1 MAIRS
6 PRRQGSNHR
15 EHNHD
20 VALAVSPVFTSGN
33 SKVRRSTTTTHGGG
47 VRELWDYVTTHQS
60 QLLFD
65 SYQHV
70 SAVVQS
76 VIIATVIGVAIGVF
90 TYRSALAANLATS
103 VSSVILT
110 VPAFALLGLL
120 IPLFGLGVIPS
131 VAALVLY
138 SLLPIVRNTIVGL
151 NAVDPALTD
160 AARGIGM
167 SRLATLSRVELRL
180 VWPSILSAM
189 RISTQMSMGVLAI
202 AAYVKGPGLGNLI
215 FAGLARVGS
224 PTAIPMAVTGTLLIV
239 ILALALDGLLVLLGR
254 LTTSKGIR

>member
-1 MAIRS
+1 MA
-6 PRRQGSNHR
+6 G
-15 EHNHD
+15 
-20 VALAVSPVFTSGN
+20 
-33 SKVRRSTTTTHGGG
+33 
-47 VRELWDYVTTHQS
+47 LWDYVSTHYP
-60 QLLFD
+60 QLAFD

-76 VIIATVIGVAIGVF
+76 VLIATVIGVAIGVL
-90 TYRSALAANLATS
+90 TYRNALAANIATAT
-103 VSSVILT
+103 SSVILT

-131 VAALVLY
+131 IAALVLY

-160 AARGIGM
+160 AARGLGM
-167 SRLATLSRVELRL
+167 GRLQTLGRVELRL
-180 VWPSILSAM
+180 VWPAVLSAM
-189 RISTQMSMGVLAI
+189 RLATQMSMGVLAI

-224 PTAIPMAVTGTLLIV
+224 PTALPMALSGTLLIV
-239 ILALALDGLLVLLGR
+239 ILALVLDAALVLFGR

>member
-1 MAIRS
+1 MQA
-6 PRRQGSNHR
+6 
-15 EHNHD
+15 
-20 VALAVSPVFTSGN
+20 
-33 SKVRRSTTTTHGGG
+33 
-47 VRELWDYVTTHQS
+47 LWDYITAHHS
-60 QLLFD
+60 QLIFD

-76 VIIATVIGVAIGVF
+76 VVIATVVGVVIGVL
-90 TYRSALAANLATS
+90 TYRNALAANLATAT
-103 VSSVILT
+103 SSVILT

-120 IPLFGLGVIPS
+120 IPMFGLGVVPS
-131 VAALVLY
+131 ITALVLY
-138 SLLPIVRNTIVGL
+138 SLLPIIRNTIVGL
-151 NAVDPALTD
+151 NAVDPALVD
-160 AARGIGM
+160 AARGLGM
-167 SRLATLSRVELRL
+167 GRLSTLGRVELRL

-224 PTAIPMAVTGTLLIV
+224 PTAVPMALTGTLLIV
-239 ILALALDGLLVLLGR
+239 LLALLLDALLVLIGR

>member
-1 MAIRS
+1 MR
-6 PRRQGSNHR
+6 
-15 EHNHD
+15 
-20 VALAVSPVFTSGN
+20 ALWEYITA
-33 SKVRRSTTTTHGGG
+33 
-47 VRELWDYVTTHQS
+47 HQA
-60 QLLFD
+60 QLAFD

-76 VIIATVIGVAIGVF
+76 VLIATVIGVLIGVA
-90 TYRSALAANLATS
+90 TYRNPLAANLATS
-103 VSSVILT
+103 TSSVILT

-120 IPLFGLGVIPS
+120 IPLFGLGVVPS
-131 VAALVLY
+131 VTALVLY

-151 NAVDPALTD
+151 TAVDPALTD

-167 SRLATLSRVELRL
+167 SRLDTLARVELRL

-215 FAGLARVGS
+215 FTGLARVGS
-224 PTAIPMAVTGTLLIV
+224 PTAVPMALAGTLLIV
-239 ILALALDGLLVLLGR
+239 ILALALDAVLVLVGR

>member
-1 MAIRS
+1 VNTIS
-6 PRRQGSNHR
+6 S
-15 EHNHD
+15 
-20 VALAVSPVFTSGN
+20 
-33 SKVRRSTTTTHGGG
+33 
-47 VRELWDYVTTHQS
+47 LWDYVTAHQA

-76 VIIATVIGVAIGVF
+76 VLIATVIGVVVGVL
-90 TYRSALAANLATS
+90 TYRNGLAANLATTT
-103 VSSVILT
+103 SSVILT
-110 VPAFALLGLL
+110 VPSFALLGLL
-120 IPLFGLGVIPS
+120 IPIFGLGVATS

-138 SLLPIVRNTIVGL
+138 SLLPIIRNTIVGL
-151 NAVDPALTD
+151 TAIDPALTD

-167 SRLATLSRVELRL
+167 SRVSTLLRVELRL
-180 VWPSILSAM
+180 VWPAILSAM
-189 RISTQMSMGVLAI
+189 RLSTQMSMGVLAI

-224 PTAIPMAVTGTLLIV
+224 PTALPMALSGTLLIV
-239 ILALALDGLLVLLGR
+239 ILALVLDALLVLLGR

>member
-1 MAIRS
+1 
-6 PRRQGSNHR
+6 
-15 EHNHD
+15 
-20 VALAVSPVFTSGN
+20 VSA
-33 SKVRRSTTTTHGGG
+33 
-47 VRELWDYVTTHQS
+47 LWDYITAHHA
-60 QLLFD
+60 QLIFD

-76 VIIATVIGVAIGVF
+76 VLIATVVGVVIGVL
-90 TYRSALAANLATS
+90 TYRNGLAANLATAT
-103 VSSVILT
+103 SSVILT

-120 IPLFGLGVIPS
+120 IPLFGLGVVPS

-138 SLLPIVRNTIVGL
+138 SLLPIIRNTIVGL
-151 NAVDPALTD
+151 DAVDPALTD

-167 SRLATLSRVELRL
+167 GRLDTLARVELRL

-189 RISTQMSMGVLAI
+189 RVSTQMSMGVLAI

-224 PTAIPMAVTGTLLIV
+224 PTAVPMALTGTLLIV
-239 ILALALDGLLVLLGR
+239 VLALALDALLVLIGR
-254 LTTSKGIR
+254 VTIHRKVFDDNGNHADGR

>member
-1 MAIRS
+1 MS
-6 PRRQGSNHR
+6 S
-15 EHNHD
+15 
-20 VALAVSPVFTSGN
+20 
-33 SKVRRSTTTTHGGG
+33 
-47 VRELWDYVTTHQS
+47 LWDYIGAHYP
-60 QLLFD
+60 QLVFD

-76 VIIATVIGVAIGVF
+76 VLIATAVGVLIGVLS
-90 TYRSALAANLATS
+90 YRSPLAANLATTT
-103 VSSVILT
+103 SSVILT
-110 VPAFALLGLL
+110 VPSFALLGLL

-160 AARGIGM
+160 AARGIFM
-167 SRLATLSRVELRL
+167 SRLDTLRRVELRL
-180 VWPSILSAM
+180 VWPAILAGM
-189 RISTQMSMGVLAI
+189 RLSTQMSMGVLAI

-224 PTAIPMAVTGTLLIV
+224 PTALPMALSGTLLIV
-239 ILALALDGLLVLLGR
+239 ILALALDAVLVLIGR
-254 LTTSKGIR
+254 LTTSKGLK

>member
-1 MAIRS
+1 
-6 PRRQGSNHR
+6 
-15 EHNHD
+15 
-20 VALAVSPVFTSGN
+20 
-33 SKVRRSTTTTHGGG
+33 VRA
-47 VRELWDYVTTHQS
+47 LWDYITAHHA
-60 QLLFD
+60 QLVFD

-76 VIIATVIGVAIGVF
+76 VLIATVIGVLIGVA
-90 TYRSALAANLATS
+90 TYRSPLAANLATAT
-103 VSSVILT
+103 SSVILT

-120 IPLFGLGVIPS
+120 IPLFGLGVVPA
-131 VAALVLY
+131 VTALVLY

-167 SRLATLSRVELRL
+167 SRLDTLARVELRL

-215 FAGLARVGS
+215 FTGLARVGS
-224 PTAIPMAVTGTLLIV
+224 PTAVPMALTGTLLIV
-239 ILALALDGLLVLLGR
+239 LLALALDAVLVLIGR

>member
-1 MAIRS
+1 MA
-6 PRRQGSNHR
+6 G
-15 EHNHD
+15 
-20 VALAVSPVFTSGN
+20 
-33 SKVRRSTTTTHGGG
+33 
-47 VRELWDYVTTHQS
+47 LWDYVSTHYP
-60 QLLFD
+60 QLAFD

-76 VIIATVIGVAIGVF
+76 VLIATVIGVAIGVL
-90 TYRSALAANLATS
+90 TYRNALAANIATAT
-103 VSSVILT
+103 SSVILT

-160 AARGIGM
+160 AARGLGM
-167 SRLATLSRVELRL
+167 GRLQTLGRVELRL
-180 VWPSILSAM
+180 VWPAVLSAM
-189 RISTQMSMGVLAI
+189 RLATQMSMGVLAI

-215 FAGLARVGS
+215 FAGLAWVGS
-224 PTAIPMAVTGTLLIV
+224 PTALPMALSGTLLIV
-239 ILALALDGLLVLLGR
+239 ILALVLDAALVLLGR

>member
-1 MAIRS
+1 V
-6 PRRQGSNHR
+6 
-15 EHNHD
+15 E
-20 VALAVSPVFTSGN
+20 ALWS
-33 SKVRRSTTTTHGGG
+33 
-47 VRELWDYVTTHQS
+47 YVTDHHS
-60 QLLFD
+60 QLIFD

-76 VIIATVIGVAIGVF
+76 VLLATIIGVAVGVL
-90 TYRSALAANLATS
+90 TYRNRVASDLATAT
-103 VSSVILT
+103 SSVILT

-131 VAALVLY
+131 VTALVLY
-138 SLLPIVRNTIVGL
+138 SLLPIIRNTIVGL
-151 NAVDPALTD
+151 NAVDPALID

-167 SRLATLSRVELRL
+167 GRLDTLGRVELRL

-189 RISTQMSMGVLAI
+189 RLSTQMSMGVLAI

-224 PTAIPMAVTGTLLIV
+224 PTALPMALTGTLLIV
-239 ILALALDGLLVLLGR
+239 ILALLLDGALVLLGR

>member
-1 MAIRS
+1 VERIV
-6 PRRQGSNHR
+6 G
-15 EHNHD
+15 
-20 VALAVSPVFTSGN
+20 ALWT
-33 SKVRRSTTTTHGGG
+33 
-47 VRELWDYVTTHQS
+47 YVTEHHA

-76 VIIATVIGVAIGVF
+76 VLIATVIGVAIGVL
-90 TYRSALAANLATS
+90 TYRNRLASDLATAT
-103 VSSVILT
+103 SSVILT

-120 IPLFGLGVIPS
+120 IPLFGLGVLPS
-131 VAALVLY
+131 VSALVLY
-138 SLLPIVRNTIVGL
+138 SLLPIIRNTIVGL
-151 NAVDPALTD
+151 NAVDPALTE

-167 SRLATLSRVELRL
+167 GRLDTLARVELRL

-189 RISTQMSMGVLAI
+189 RLSTQMSMGVLAI

-224 PTAIPMAVTGTLLIV
+224 PTALPMALTGTLLIV
-239 ILALALDGLLVLLGR
+239 ILALLLDALLVLLGR

>member
-1 MAIRS
+1 MS
-6 PRRQGSNHR
+6 S
-15 EHNHD
+15 
-20 VALAVSPVFTSGN
+20 
-33 SKVRRSTTTTHGGG
+33 
-47 VRELWDYVTTHQS
+47 LWDYIGAHYP
-60 QLLFD
+60 QLVFD

-76 VIIATVIGVAIGVF
+76 VLIATAVGVLIGVLS
-90 TYRSALAANLATS
+90 YRSPLAANLATTT
-103 VSSVILT
+103 SSVILT
-110 VPAFALLGLL
+110 VPSFALLGLL

-138 SLLPIVRNTIVGL
+138 SFLPIVRNTIVGL

-167 SRLATLSRVELRL
+167 SRLDTLRRVELRL
-180 VWPSILSAM
+180 VWPAILAGM
-189 RISTQMSMGVLAI
+189 RLSTQMSMGVLAI

-224 PTAIPMAVTGTLLIV
+224 PTALPMALSGTLLIV
-239 ILALALDGLLVLLGR
+239 ILALALDAVLVLIGR
-254 LTTSKGIR
+254 LTTSKGLK

>member
-1 MAIRS
+1 VRS
-6 PRRQGSNHR
+6 
-15 EHNHD
+15 
-20 VALAVSPVFTSGN
+20 
-33 SKVRRSTTTTHGGG
+33 
-47 VRELWDYVTTHQS
+47 LWDYLTAHQS
-60 QLLFD
+60 QLIFD

-76 VIIATVIGVAIGVF
+76 VLIATIVGVAVGVA
-90 TYRSALAANLATS
+90 TYRSPLAANLATS

-120 IPLFGLGVIPS
+120 IPLFGLGVVPS

-138 SLLPIVRNTIVGL
+138 SLLPIIRNTIVGL
-151 NAVDPALTD
+151 TAVDPALTD

-167 SRLATLSRVELRL
+167 SRLATLRRIELRL

-202 AAYVKGPGLGNLI
+202 AAYVKGPGLGILI

-224 PTAIPMAVTGTLLIV
+224 PTAIPMAVIGTLLIV
-239 ILALALDGLLVLLGR
+239 ILALLLDALLVLLGR
-254 LTTSKGIR
+254 FTTPKGIR

>member
-1 MAIRS
+1 MR
-6 PRRQGSNHR
+6 
-15 EHNHD
+15 
-20 VALAVSPVFTSGN
+20 T
-33 SKVRRSTTTTHGGG
+33 
-47 VRELWDYVTTHQS
+47 LWEYLTAHQS

-76 VIIATVIGVAIGVF
+76 VLIATLIGVAVGVA
-90 TYRSALAANLATS
+90 TYRSPLAANLATS

-120 IPLFGLGVIPS
+120 IPMVGLGVVPS

-138 SLLPIVRNTIVGL
+138 SLLPIIRNTIVGL
-151 NAVDPALTD
+151 NSVDPALTD

-167 SRLATLSRVELRL
+167 SRLATLRRVELRL

-239 ILALALDGLLVLLGR
+239 VLALLLDAILVLIGR
-254 LTTSKGIR
+254 FTTPKGIR

>member
-1 MAIRS
+1 MV
-6 PRRQGSNHR
+6 G
-15 EHNHD
+15 
-20 VALAVSPVFTSGN
+20 ALWS
-33 SKVRRSTTTTHGGG
+33 
-47 VRELWDYVTTHQS
+47 YVTDHQA

-76 VIIATVIGVAIGVF
+76 VLIATVVGVAIGVLS
-90 TYRSALAANLATS
+90 YRNRLASELATAT
-103 VSSVILT
+103 SSVILT

-120 IPLFGLGVIPS
+120 IPLFGLGVLPS
-131 VAALVLY
+131 VTALVLY
-138 SLLPIVRNTIVGL
+138 SLLPIIRNTIVGL
-151 NAVDPALTD
+151 NALDPALTD

-167 SRLATLSRVELRL
+167 GRLATLARVELRL

-189 RISTQMSMGVLAI
+189 RLSTQMSMGVLAI

-224 PTAIPMAVTGTLLIV
+224 PTALPMALIGTLLIV
-239 ILALALDGLLVLLGR
+239 VLALVLDAALVLLGR

>member
-1 MAIRS
+1 MRA
-6 PRRQGSNHR
+6 
-15 EHNHD
+15 
-20 VALAVSPVFTSGN
+20 
-33 SKVRRSTTTTHGGG
+33 
-47 VRELWDYVTTHQS
+47 LWDYIWAHQA
-60 QLLFD
+60 QLAFD

-76 VIIATVIGVAIGVF
+76 VLIATIVGVVIGVL
-90 TYRSALAANLATS
+90 TYRNPMAANLATAT
-103 VSSVILT
+103 SSVIMT

-120 IPLFGLGVIPS
+120 IPLFGLGVVPS
-131 VAALVLY
+131 ITALVLY

-167 SRLATLSRVELRL
+167 SRLDTLTRVELRL

-215 FAGLARVGS
+215 FTGLARVGS
-224 PTAIPMAVTGTLLIV
+224 PTALPMALAGTLLIV
-239 ILALALDGLLVLLGR
+239 ILALALDAVLVLIGR

>member
-1 MAIRS
+1 V
-6 PRRQGSNHR
+6 
-15 EHNHD
+15 E
-20 VALAVSPVFTSGN
+20 ALWS
-33 SKVRRSTTTTHGGG
+33 
-47 VRELWDYVTTHQS
+47 YVTDHHS
-60 QLLFD
+60 QLIFD

-76 VIIATVIGVAIGVF
+76 VLLATIIGVAVGVL
-90 TYRSALAANLATS
+90 TYRNRVASDLATAT
-103 VSSVILT
+103 SSVILT

-120 IPLFGLGVIPS
+120 IPPFGLGVIPS
-131 VAALVLY
+131 VTALVLY
-138 SLLPIVRNTIVGL
+138 SLLPIIRNTIVGL

-167 SRLATLSRVELRL
+167 GRLDTLARVELRL

-189 RISTQMSMGVLAI
+189 RLSTQMSMGVLAI

-224 PTAIPMAVTGTLLIV
+224 PTALPMALTGTLLIV
-239 ILALALDGLLVLLGR
+239 ILALLLDGALVLLGR

>member
-1 MAIRS
+1 MR
-6 PRRQGSNHR
+6 
-15 EHNHD
+15 
-20 VALAVSPVFTSGN
+20 ALWEYIAA
-33 SKVRRSTTTTHGGG
+33 H
-47 VRELWDYVTTHQS
+47 HS

-76 VIIATVIGVAIGVF
+76 VLIATLIGVAIGVL
-90 TYRSALAANLATS
+90 TYRNPLAANLATAT
-103 VSSVILT
+103 SSVILT

-120 IPLFGLGVIPS
+120 IPVFGLGVVPS

-138 SLLPIVRNTIVGL
+138 SLLPIIRNTIVGL

-160 AARGIGM
+160 AARGLGM
-167 SRLATLSRVELRL
+167 GRLSTLGRVELRL

-189 RISTQMSMGVLAI
+189 RVSTQMSMGVLAI

-224 PTAIPMAVTGTLLIV
+224 PTAIPMALTGTLLIV
-239 ILALALDGLLVLLGR
+239 ILALLLDAILVLIGR

>member
-1 MAIRS
+1 LVCLSYGYRPAVR
-6 PRRQGSNHR
+6 
-15 EHNHD
+15 
-20 VALAVSPVFTSGN
+20 ALWEYIAA
-33 SKVRRSTTTTHGGG
+33 H
-47 VRELWDYVTTHQS
+47 HS

-76 VIIATVIGVAIGVF
+76 VLIATIVGVAIGVL
-90 TYRSALAANLATS
+90 TYRNPLASNLATAT
-103 VSSVILT
+103 SSVILT

-120 IPLFGLGVIPS
+120 IPVFGLGVVPS

-138 SLLPIVRNTIVGL
+138 SLLPIIRNTIVGL

-160 AARGIGM
+160 AARGLGM
-167 SRLATLSRVELRL
+167 GRISTLGRVELRL

-189 RISTQMSMGVLAI
+189 RVSTQMSMGVLAI
-202 AAYVKGPGLGNLI
+202 AAYVKGPGLGNII

-224 PTAIPMAVTGTLLIV
+224 PTAIPMALTGTLLIV
-239 ILALALDGLLVLLGR
+239 ILALLLDAILVLIGR

>member
-1 MAIRS
+1 MGA
-6 PRRQGSNHR
+6 
-15 EHNHD
+15 
-20 VALAVSPVFTSGN
+20 
-33 SKVRRSTTTTHGGG
+33 
-47 VRELWDYVTTHQS
+47 LWDYVVAHYP
-60 QLLFD
+60 QLFFD

-76 VIIATVIGVAIGVF
+76 VLIATVIGVAIGVL
-90 TYRSALAANLATS
+90 TYRNGTAANLATAA
-103 VSSVILT
+103 SSVILT

-120 IPLFGLGVIPS
+120 IPVFGLGVLPS

-160 AARGIGM
+160 AARGIGL
-167 SRLATLSRVELRL
+167 SRLDTLRRVELRL

-189 RISTQMSMGVLAI
+189 RVSTQMAMGVLAI

-224 PTAIPMAVTGTLLIV
+224 PTAVPMALTGTLLIV
-239 ILALALDGLLVLLGR
+239 ILALLLDAALVIVGR
-254 LTTSKGIR
+254 LTISKGIR

>member
-1 MAIRS
+1 MA
-6 PRRQGSNHR
+6 G
-15 EHNHD
+15 
-20 VALAVSPVFTSGN
+20 
-33 SKVRRSTTTTHGGG
+33 
-47 VRELWDYVTTHQS
+47 LWDYVSTHYP
-60 QLLFD
+60 QLAFD

-76 VIIATVIGVAIGVF
+76 VLIATVIGVAIGVL
-90 TYRSALAANLATS
+90 TYRNALAANIATAT
-103 VSSVILT
+103 SSVILT

-160 AARGIGM
+160 AARGLGM
-167 SRLATLSRVELRL
+167 GRLQTLGRVELRL
-180 VWPSILSAM
+180 VWPAVLSAM
-189 RISTQMSMGVLAI
+189 RLATQMSMGVLAI

-224 PTAIPMAVTGTLLIV
+224 PTALPMALSGTLLIV
-239 ILALALDGLLVLLGR
+239 ILALVLDAALVLFGR

>member
-1 MAIRS
+1 M
-6 PRRQGSNHR
+6 
-15 EHNHD
+15 
-20 VALAVSPVFTSGN
+20 N
-33 SKVRRSTTTTHGGG
+33 S
-47 VRELWDYVTTHQS
+47 LWDYVSAHYP

-76 VIIATVIGVAIGVF
+76 VLIATVIGVLVGVL
-90 TYRSALAANLATS
+90 TYRNSLAANLATAT
-103 VSSVILT
+103 SSVILT
-110 VPAFALLGLL
+110 VPSFALLGLL

-167 SRLATLSRVELRL
+167 SRLDTLRRVELRL
-180 VWPSILSAM
+180 VWPAILSGM
-189 RISTQMSMGVLAI
+189 RLSTQMSMGVLAI

-224 PTAIPMAVTGTLLIV
+224 PTALPMALSGTLLIV
-239 ILALALDGLLVLLGR
+239 ILALALDAVLVLIGR

>member
-1 MAIRS
+1 MV
-6 PRRQGSNHR
+6 G
-15 EHNHD
+15 
-20 VALAVSPVFTSGN
+20 ALWT
-33 SKVRRSTTTTHGGG
+33 
-47 VRELWDYVTTHQS
+47 YVTDHRL

-76 VIIATVIGVAIGVF
+76 VLLATVIGVLVGVL
-90 TYRSALAANLATS
+90 TYRNRLAADLATAT
-103 VSSVILT
+103 SSVILT
-110 VPAFALLGLL
+110 VPSFALLGLL

-131 VAALVLY
+131 VTALVLY
-138 SLLPIVRNTIVGL
+138 SLLPIIRNTIVGL
-151 NAVDPALTD
+151 NAVDPALID

-167 SRLATLSRVELRL
+167 SRLDTLGRVELRL
-180 VWPSILSAM
+180 VWPSILSAV
-189 RISTQMSMGVLAI
+189 RLSTQMSMGVLAI

-224 PTAIPMAVTGTLLIV
+224 PTALPMALTGTLLIV
-239 ILALALDGLLVLLGR
+239 VLALLLDAALVLLGR

>member
-1 MAIRS
+1 MV
-6 PRRQGSNHR
+6 G
-15 EHNHD
+15 
-20 VALAVSPVFTSGN
+20 ALWS
-33 SKVRRSTTTTHGGG
+33 
-47 VRELWDYVTTHQS
+47 YVTDHRA
-60 QLLFD
+60 QLMFD

-76 VIIATVIGVAIGVF
+76 VLLATIIGVTIGVL
-90 TYRSALAANLATS
+90 TYRNRLASDLATAT
-103 VSSVILT
+103 SSVILT

-131 VAALVLY
+131 VTALVLY

-167 SRLATLSRVELRL
+167 GRLDTLGRVELRL

-189 RISTQMSMGVLAI
+189 RLSTQMSMGVLAI

-224 PTAIPMAVTGTLLIV
+224 PTALPMALTGTLLIV
-239 ILALALDGLLVLLGR
+239 ILALLLDAALVLLGR
-254 LTTSKGIR
+254 LSTSKGIR

>member
-1 MAIRS
+1 V
-6 PRRQGSNHR
+6 
-15 EHNHD
+15 E
-20 VALAVSPVFTSGN
+20 ALWS
-33 SKVRRSTTTTHGGG
+33 
-47 VRELWDYVTTHQS
+47 YVTDHHS
-60 QLLFD
+60 PLIFD

-76 VIIATVIGVAIGVF
+76 VLLATIIGVAVGVL
-90 TYRSALAANLATS
+90 TYRNRVASDLATAT
-103 VSSVILT
+103 SSVILT

-131 VAALVLY
+131 VTALVLY
-138 SLLPIVRNTIVGL
+138 SLLPIIRNTIVGL
-151 NAVDPALTD
+151 NAVDPALID

-167 SRLATLSRVELRL
+167 GRLDTLGRVELRL

-189 RISTQMSMGVLAI
+189 RLSTQMSMGVLAI

-224 PTAIPMAVTGTLLIV
+224 PTALPMALTGTVLIV
-239 ILALALDGLLVLLGR
+239 ILALLLDGALVLLGR

>member
-1 MAIRS
+1 VRS
-6 PRRQGSNHR
+6 
-15 EHNHD
+15 
-20 VALAVSPVFTSGN
+20 LC
-33 SKVRRSTTTTHGGG
+33 
-47 VRELWDYVTTHQS
+47 DYLTAHQS
-60 QLLFD
+60 QLIFD

-76 VIIATVIGVAIGVF
+76 VLIATIVGVAVGVA
-90 TYRSALAANLATS
+90 TYRSPLAANLATS

-120 IPLFGLGVIPS
+120 IPLFGLGVVPS

-138 SLLPIVRNTIVGL
+138 SLLPIIRNTIVGL

-167 SRLATLSRVELRL
+167 SRLATLRRIELRL

-189 RISTQMSMGVLAI
+189 RLSTQMSMGVLAI

-239 ILALALDGLLVLLGR
+239 ILALVLDALLVLLGR
-254 LTTSKGIR
+254 FTTPKGIR